1 MPKSHPKVSVVV
13 PTYNE
18 EKYIGPCI
26 QALKNQSFTDYE
38 VIAIDKSSDS
48 TPALCKK
55 AGWKV
60 VTQIKPG
67 ISAARAEGFAA
78 TTGEIIASTD
88 ADSAPDPKWLEYIVS
103 TFEKDPQVVCV
114 YGPTYFLNS
123 SPFYQLLGHLN
134 TLFLLINRLLNNDQ
148 TVGMNFAVKKSAYDQ
163 IGGYNTNLPTAEDV
177 DLGYR
182 IRKVGKVAF
191 IPQVIVRTSSRRMDK
206 QKLGFFS
213 HHIANFIRLK
223 TTGKASSSFE
233 PIR

>member
-1 MPKSHPKVSVVV
+1 MRTPKVSIVV
-13 PTYNE
+13 PTFNE
-18 EKYIGPCI
+18 EKYITPCI
-26 QALKNQSFTDYE
+26 AALKRQTYTDYE
-38 VIAIDKSSDS
+38 IIAIDKSTDS
-48 TPALCKK
+48 TPKLCKN

-60 VTQIKPG
+60 VTQVKPG

-88 ADSAPDPKWLEYIVS
+88 ADSAPDPRWLEHIVRA
-103 TFEKDPQVVCV
+103 FQDPLVVCV

-123 SPFYQLLGHLN
+123 SLFYKLLGRFN
-134 TLFLLINRLLNNDQ
+134 TLFLLINRFFGNDQ
-148 TVGMNFAVKKSAYDQ
+148 TVGMNFAVRKTAYDR

-182 IRKVGKVAF
+182 IRKVGKIVYM
-191 IPQVIVRTSSRRMDK
+191 PQAVVRTSSRRLDK
-206 QKLGFFS
+206 QKFGFFS

-223 TTGKASSSFE
+223 LTGKSSSSFE